1 MGKGQ
6 FGTVFK
12 GFFKENHAKLV
23 AVKVIPLESIS
34 KDPKFVRFLKREIEI
49 LQKIKSPYIVDM
61 YHATRT
67 PHNLYMFLEYCGD
80 GDLRE
85 LIKKRG
91 GRLTESEAVMYF
103 RQICQGFKD
112 LYKNNIIHRDI
123 KPANILLKDGIAKI
137 SDFGFARCIDQMNTS
152 NMFTFLGTPLYMS
165 PQILMEEKFSCK
177 CDIWSLGMVFYEC
190 LFGKTPWTGKT
201 PYELYKNI
209 KNNKLEFP
217 ESVHCSKLVK
227 DLLQLMLVLDDGK
240 RVTWDEIFEHQL
252 IKFDENEIQKV
263 LSQISS
269 QNDKDN
275 LLKSVELN
283 DYYLKNNKVF
293 GADKAKVKAFANQ
306 KQEKII
312 EEDPNQVSQ
321 AQTEKSPT
329 KPQALQP
336 NSSEESK

>member
-1 MGKGQ
+1 
-6 FGTVFK
+6 
-12 GFFKENHAKLV
+12 
-23 AVKVIPLESIS
+23 
-34 KDPKFVRFLKREIEI
+34 
-49 LQKIKSPYIVDM
+49 
-61 YHATRT
+61 
-67 PHNLYMFLEYCGD
+67 
-80 GDLRE
+80 
-85 LIKKRG
+85 
-91 GRLTESEAVMYF
+91 
-103 RQICQGFKD
+103 
-112 LYKNNIIHRDI
+112 
-123 KPANILLKDGIAKI
+123 
-137 SDFGFARCIDQMNTS
+137 
-152 NMFTFLGTPLYMS
+152 
-165 PQILMEEKFSCK
+165 
-177 CDIWSLGMVFYEC
+177 MVFYEC